1 MNTVNNF
8 HTLAIRILVLVK
20 NTLVTNTMAEFSK
33 EDHRWMAEALE
44 LAALGQGHVEPNPMV
59 GCVLVKNGASL
70 GEGYHQRFGGPH
82 AEVEALRSAASNT
95 GGDTD
100 IAGATAYVTL
110 EPCCHYGKTPPCTDA
125 LIAAKV
131 SRVVVATGDP
141 HAVVAGGG
149 LVKLRDAGIAV
160 EVGLLDSKSRELN
173 APYFKRIRYNRP
185 WVIAK
190 WAMSLDGKI
199 ATRTGNSQWISGDQ
213 SRQWVHQ
220 LRGRVDAVMVGI
232 GTALADDPMLNARPP
247 GPRRAMR
254 VVLDSCLRL
263 PVESKLAQSS
273 CEHPVLVCAG
283 PKADPLKAADL
294 DALGCKVWISAF
306 PDRQARLDELLQL
319 LAQQYSVTN
328 LLVEGGAELLGSLFD
343 LKQID
348 QCEVFI
354 APKLVG
360 GQAAPS
366 PIAGLGLEKITDG
379 ARVDLIESTTREQDI
394 HLTYRLRWDE
404 GCEQAL

>member
-1 MNTVNNF
+1 
-8 HTLAIRILVLVK
+8 
-20 NTLVTNTMAEFSK
+20 MAKFST
-33 EDHRWMAEALE
+33 EDHQWMAKAIE
-44 LAALGQGHVEPNPMV
+44 LAARGRGLVEPNPMV
-59 GCVLVKNGASL
+59 GCVLVKDGLQL

-82 AEVEALRSAASNT
+82 AEVEALRSAASNNSS
-95 GGDTD
+95 DVL
-100 IAGATAYVTL
+100 AGATAYVTL
-110 EPCCHYGKTPPCTDA
+110 EPCCHFGKTPPCTDA
-125 LIAAKV
+125 LIAARVK
-131 SRVVVATGDP
+131 RVVVATGDP

-160 EVGLLDSKSRELN
+160 DVGLLDSESRELN
-173 APYFKRIRYNRP
+173 APYFKRIRSNRP

-199 ATRTGNSQWISGDQ
+199 ATRTGHSQWISSDP

-232 GTALADDPMLNARPP
+232 GTALADDPMLDARPP

-254 VVLDSCLRL
+254 VVVDSCLRL

-283 PKADPLKAADL
+283 PQADPIKAADL
-294 DALGCKVWISAF
+294 DALGCKVWISALR
-306 PDRQARLDELLQL
+306 DRQSRLDELLQL
-319 LAQQYSVTN
+319 LAQQYGVTN
-328 LLVEGGAELLGSLFD
+328 LMVEGGSQLLGGLFD
-343 LKQID
+343 LQQID

-379 ARVDLIESTTREQDI
+379 RRIDLVESTCREQDM
-394 HLTYRLRWDE
+394 HLTYRLRWDDRSE
-404 GCEQAL
+404 NSTAPVEQAEN